1 MKSKQIMI
9 ITEPAVEIKA
19 SLSQSYSP
27 DRGDRRPSAPIL
39 SRPIETAENGSMV
52 QDFADMKRLGQD
64 MIRMK
69 TEQQLNDEGLVNDPI
84 QY

>member
-1 MKSKQIMI
+1 
-9 ITEPAVEIKA
+9 
-19 SLSQSYSP
+19 
-27 DRGDRRPSAPIL
+27 
-39 SRPIETAENGSMV
+39 MV

-64 MIRMK
+64 MNRMK